1 MRTVFVT
8 GAAGFIGANLCYE
21 LIRQK
26 YNVIGL
32 DNINNYYD
40 ITLKNARLKRI
51 NNFTKKNNLGWKFI
65 KGDIENKNFL
75 EEIFKNFRPEVVI
88 HLAAQAGVRYSI
100 KNPSVYVSTNLTGF
114 NNVIECC
121 RNFLIKNF
129 IHNTKVH
136 YPQQYFLE
144 I

>member
-65 KGDIENKNFL
+65 IIWECEARNIQSIEEKIKRFL
-75 EEIFKNFRPEVVI
+75 N
-88 HLAAQAGVRYSI
+88 
-100 KNPSVYVSTNLTGF
+100 
-114 NNVIECC
+114 
-121 RNFLIKNF
+121 
-129 IHNTKVH
+129 
-136 YPQQYFLE
+136 
-144 I
+144 